1 MLEAYMISNRL
12 IAVAVSFSL
21 IAAAASVCV
30 AGEPTE
36 HIRKTTDRIIAI
48 VTDPGLKEADKSGEK
63 ARQIRNVVDER
74 FDWEEMSKRTLARHW
89 KDRTQAQRAEFIDLF
104 GRLLERTYL
113 DKVEGYSGEKV
124 LYVDEKV
131 EGDFSLVTV
140 KIITKQDTEI
150 QVQYRLK
157 KKGGEWLVYDISI
170 EGVSLVNNYRK
181 QFSSILTR
189 SSYDDLVEKLRS
201 KVEGKE

>member
-1 MLEAYMISNRL
+1 MLEAYMICKRL
-12 IAVAVSFSL
+12 IMIIFSHLIMVAT
-21 IAAAASVCV
+21 ASVSV

-48 VTDPGLKEADKSGEK
+48 VMDPGLKEADKAKEK

-89 KDRTQAQRAEFIDLF
+89 KDRTQAERAEFIDLF

-131 EGDFSLVTV
+131 EGNYGLVAV
-140 KIITKQDTEI
+140 KIVTKQDTEI

-157 KKGGEWLVYDISI
+157 KKGAEWLVYDISI

-181 QFSSILTR
+181 QFDSILIR

-201 KVEGKE
+201 KVEGTE